1 MNTDVRRGK
10 FEPSASIAHA
20 AICARGGRVTGIPI
34 ATSFKLVFDT
44 HLARHSPYYTLHQ
57 LDVSS

>member
-34 ATSFKLVFDT
+34 ATSFKLVLT
-44 HLARHSPYYTLHQ
+44 HTRRDILRATHCTS
-57 LDVSS
+57 